1 MIEIK
6 TKKPKIAINY
16 ENPNQVMLIFIAPKN
31 VAIAI
36 EQLKDDKD
44 LTLQLKEY
52 KEKRTLSQNAYL
64 WVLCGEIAKITDLS
78 KEEVYRQYVKDYGV
92 YEVLPIKN
100 SAVDSF
106 IYKWGKNGIGWF
118 CEKLGKSKIQDY
130 TNIIAYYGTSTYD
143 TKEMSKL
150 MDAVIRDCETIGI
163 STLTKEQINLLESN

>member
-16 ENPNQVMLIFIAPKN
+16 ENPNQVMLTFIAPKN

-64 WVLCGEIAKITDLS
+64 WVLCGEIAKATDLS
-78 KEEVYRQYVKDYGV
+78 KEEVYRKYVKDYGV
-92 YEVLPIKN
+92 YEVLPIKD
-100 SAVDSF
+100 SVVDSF

-118 CEKLGKSKIQDY
+118 CEKIGKSKIENY
-130 TNIIAYYGTSTYD
+130 TNIFAYYGSSTYD
-143 TKEMSKL
+143 TKEMSRL
-150 MDAVIRDCETIGI
+150 MDAIIEDCKTIGI